1 MERSIVIIACKIGSE
16 KKKKTTK
23 RESRSL
29 SKKYNIFTKK
39 YYNEIVMKEKNN
51 ILDTEIR
58 IKKQKKEEIK
68 NEAIVIEG
76 GYGDIVS
83 LLQTRTIKVID
94 IKGKPTEVPVPPI
107 IEEIIVE
114 INYAESFNEEESL
127 TSELD
132 LENWIK
138 SKDDRTLSYA
148 YKIYLI
154 AWKMLTNDIAVFAPI
169 NSKQNVV
176 IKPTLVFDKEIPSD
190 LAKLIEYEKVE
201 YEE

>member
-1 MERSIVIIACKIGSE
+1 
-16 KKKKTTK
+16 
-23 RESRSL
+23 
-29 SKKYNIFTKK
+29 
-39 YYNEIVMKEKNN
+39 MKEKND

-68 NEAIVIEG
+68 NEEIVIEG

-114 INYAESFNEEESL
+114 INYAESFSEEESL
-127 TSELD
+127 TSEVD
-132 LENWIK
+132 LERWIK
-138 SKDDRTLSYA
+138 SKDDRMLSYA

-169 NSKQNVV
+169 NSKQNVI
-176 IKPTLVFDKEIPSD
+176 IKPTLIFDKEIPSD
-190 LAKLIEYEKVE
+190 LAKLIDYEKVE